1 MEARTIGARMVE
13 LVKSALAASCA
24 GMELMLEKG
33 EEEKEG
39 ERGSEEESLLGQE
52 KYANELKVMCFK
64 RIRV

>member
-24 GMELMLEKG
+24 GMELMVF
-33 EEEKEG
+33 G
-39 ERGSEEESLLGQE
+39 ERRERKRKRGEESLLGQE

>member
-52 KYANELKVMCFK
+52 KYAN
-64 RIRV
+64 